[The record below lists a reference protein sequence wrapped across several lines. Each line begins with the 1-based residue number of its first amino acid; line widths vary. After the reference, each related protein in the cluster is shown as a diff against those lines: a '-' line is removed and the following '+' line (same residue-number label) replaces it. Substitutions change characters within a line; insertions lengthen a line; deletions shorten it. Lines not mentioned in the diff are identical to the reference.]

1 MANKL
6 GPMLSEKQF
15 WSKKWVGHIDCG
27 GGVFRLPGRT
37 KNGNPKNYYFREGLC
52 SFCGKES
59 LLTKNSK
66 RKKSSDSFCSPQCQ
80 YENIKIKHAGNK
92 HIKSRP
98 GGDHHTMVLR
108 HGHHRANR
116 GGQVYEHILVA
127 ESLLGRPIT
136 KTEVV
141 HHINCVKSDNSPE
154 NLFVCSGSKEHF
166 LIHGSLN
173 KCVSELMI
181 LGLLEFDPATKT
193 YKVKK

>member
-6 GPMLSEKQF
+6 GPMLPVGQF
-15 WSKKWVGHIDCG
+15 WSSKWTGYVDCG
-27 GGVFRLPGRT
+27 GGIFRLPGRT
-37 KNGNPKNYYFREGLC
+37 KSGNPKNRYFREGAC

-59 LLTKNSK
+59 LLANSK
-66 RKKSSDSFCSPQCQ
+66 RKATSDSFCSRRCQ
-80 YENIKIKHAGNK
+80 YESVKSKHSGNR

-108 HGHHRANR
+108 HGHHRATK

-127 ESLLGRPIT
+127 EAALGRPVS
-136 KTEVV
+136 KEEVV
-141 HHINCVKSDNSPE
+141 HHINCVKSDNRPE

-173 KCVSELMI
+173 RCVADLI
-181 LGLLEFDPATKT
+181 DLGLLEFDAETKS
-193 YKVKK
+193 YRVKR